1 MAYGYFKD
9 LPRRRTFD
17 KVLRDKA
24 FDIAKSRKYGGSQ
37 TGLASMVY
45 IFFIKILHM
54 MLLERRLWQNSN

>member
-37 TGLASMVY
+37 TDLASMVY
-45 IFFIKILHM
+45 IFFIKILRM
-54 MLLERRLWQNSN
+54 MLLKRRL